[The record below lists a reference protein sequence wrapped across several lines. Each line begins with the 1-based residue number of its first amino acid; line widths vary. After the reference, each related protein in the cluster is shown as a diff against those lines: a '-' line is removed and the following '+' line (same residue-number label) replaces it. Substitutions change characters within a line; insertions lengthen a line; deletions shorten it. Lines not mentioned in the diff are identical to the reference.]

1 MTESM
6 HTDPDLA
13 RGIWAGDKA
22 KVEDARAK
30 FLANPKGQMSAWI
43 STLYSFRRYKECADK
58 LVGMFP
64 VVLDHTERLDRIL
77 SSPIVNQKAADRAN
91 VAASVLLWLS
101 RQDMPLQPTQ
111 RAWLWADKIAT
122 TGLRVAD
129 YTPGEHT
136 PALLALNKADSL
148 ASFEPVKPGSRRLS
162 RAYLRLAWALAPFV
176 KDQNQCVRVWKGLGW
191 AYLSRWNP
199 LGLWFLLRAVG
210 AALEKGVPS
219 DVLRKVFSL
228 RG

>member
-6 HTDPDLA
+6 HADPKLA
-13 RGIWAGDKA
+13 QGIWAGDRA
-22 KVEDARAK
+22 KIEEARAK
-30 FLANPKGQMSAWI
+30 FKADPKGEMSAWI
-43 STLYSFRRYKECADK
+43 STLYSFRRYQECTDE
-58 LVGMFP
+58 LIGTFP
-64 VVLDHTERLDRIL
+64 VVIDHAERLKRIL
-77 SSPIVNQKAADRAN
+77 SSPIVSQKAADRAN
-91 VAASVLLWLS
+91 VAASVLLWLW
-101 RQDMPLQPTQ
+101 RQDLARGLND
-111 RAWLWADKIAT
+111 RAWLCGDEIAT
-122 TGLRVAD
+122 AGLRVAD

-136 PALLALNKADSL
+136 PALLALNKADALTGFRSV
-148 ASFEPVKPGSRRLS
+148 APGTRREARS
-162 RAYLRLAWALAPFV
+162 YLRLAWALAPFV
-176 KDQNQCVRVWKGLGW
+176 KDTNQRVRVWKGLGW